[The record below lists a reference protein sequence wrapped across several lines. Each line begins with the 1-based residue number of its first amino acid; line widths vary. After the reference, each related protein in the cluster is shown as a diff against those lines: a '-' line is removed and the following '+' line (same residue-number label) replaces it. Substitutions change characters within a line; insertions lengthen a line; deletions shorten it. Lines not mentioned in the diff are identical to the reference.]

1 MSGYA
6 AVSTSATGRQ
16 IAWTDQL
23 HEHFTALH
31 EHFTAR
37 GTGRAPAR
45 PRSSA
50 LNSLAR

>member
-6 AVSTSATGRQ
+6 AVSTSVTGRQ
-16 IAWTDQL
+16 IAWTDHL
-23 HEHFTALH
+23 REHFTAP
-31 EHFTAR
+31 

-50 LNSLAR
+50 LKSLAR

>member
-23 HEHFTALH
+23 R